1 MARTEYGHDPRRRL
15 RARQAPVAR
24 LRRIRR
30 RIARRRFGAL
40 ARRFRAGGLAT
51 QGAGPAAVRRAG
63 AADRPRERSMV
74 AGPSRTAR
82 LDARPTS
89 SGLCTEYPA
98 RRHRPARAPA
108 LDRAGFAGVFP
119 ASSPGPVAALV

>member
-63 AADRPRERSMV
+63 AADRQRERRSEEH
-74 AGPSRTAR
+74 
-82 LDARPTS
+82 TS
-89 SGLCTEYPA
+89 ELQSLMRISYAVFCLKTKTHYECNENTE
-98 RRHRPARAPA
+98 
-108 LDRAGFAGVFP
+108 
-119 ASSPGPVAALV
+119 